1 MNDQRNNEP
10 LDNPGPPRW
19 ARLLLRWLHP
29 ENTLEEVEGDLDEL
43 YDYWYHR
50 SGRPQA
56 VLRYI
61 LNVFTVLP
69 PFVVHRQ
76 RTESFSQSSSLQVMM
91 IRNYFKVAWRNLA
104 KNKAYSF
111 INITGLATGMAVAM
125 LIGLWLHDELAF
137 NKSFRNYDRIV
148 QVMQSQ
154 NLGGL
159 IFTQNQVPAPLGQE
173 LRLTY
178 GSHFKYLVSST
189 TAESHVVAFKDKKF
203 NEKGRFMEPQAPE
216 MLMLDMV
223 RGTRGGLSEPASVLL
238 SESTA
243 HILFGTNDPINQVVT
258 LDNHMAVKVTGV
270 YRDLPRNSAF
280 ANTGFIAPWELFVTQ
295 VAYGKKNR
303 EEWNNNFVEVFG
315 QIVDQ
320 ASVSAVSARIRNA
333 RLDKLSGE
341 ARNGKPAVFLD
352 PMSRWHLYS
361 EWKDGINTGGR
372 IQYVWLFGIVGAF
385 VLFLAC
391 INFMNLSTAR
401 AEKRAREVGVRKA
414 IGSLRGQLI
423 GQFFS
428 ESSLVVLLAFVI
440 GLGCVRIGLTFFNE
454 VADKDMVM
462 PWNNAWF
469 WLIALA
475 FCLVTGLL
483 AGSYPALYLS
493 SFKAVNVLKG
503 TFRSGR
509 LGYVPR
515 QVLVV
520 VQFTVSVTLIIG
532 TAIVFRQIQFTKE
545 RSVGYDRSGLV
556 MVDMPTL
563 DIHNHFESFR
573 NELLET
579 NAIVEVTKTTT
590 PLTEKRQNETGFTWR
605 GKDVNRDRPFVTFGV
620 THEFG
625 KTVGWEITRGRDF
638 SRAHSTDALAV
649 ILNEEAVRFM
659 GLKNPVG
666 ETIKWGDQPLHVIG
680 VVKGMVMESPYEPV
694 QHAIYYIA
702 PWPAYVLT
710 MRLRP
715 GAGVTNALDK
725 IEKVFKKYAPAVPF
739 DYRFLDQEYEA
750 KFRAEERI
758 GQLAGFFTV
767 LATFISCLGLFGLA
781 SYVAALRTREIGV
794 RKVMGASVWNVWAL
808 LSRDFILL
816 VLVALLIASP
826 VAYYVLSGWLQR
838 YEYRTGVPWS
848 VFVWSGA
855 GALAITMLTVSF
867 QSLKA
872 ALMDPVKSLRAD

>member
-1 MNDQRNNEP
+1 
-10 LDNPGPPRW
+10 
-19 ARLLLRWLHP
+19 
-29 ENTLEEVEGDLDEL
+29 
-43 YDYWYHR
+43 
-50 SGRPQA
+50 
-56 VLRYI
+56 
-61 LNVFTVLP
+61 
-69 PFVVHRQ
+69 
-76 RTESFSQSSSLQVMM
+76 MM